1 METMTLPKD
10 LGDRTSIF
18 FVRASHTERSFAR
31 RLDDFSVIK
40 SRAIRDR

>member
-1 METMTLPKD
+1 METMTLPKN

-40 SRAIRDR
+40 SKAIRDR